1 MVKFINRTSR
11 PAYLE
16 MMNREGDRELKYTL
30 AAGQSWTTSTE
41 EKTYW
46 ITTMDRETDEGL
58 LLNYGWY
65 YSPIKT
71 RMKKE
76 RCYITDCKSYLF
88 HDNSYIFAISPGAI
102 VIINRI

>member
-30 AAGQSWTTSTE
+30 AAGQSWTTATE

-76 RCYITDCKSYLF
+76 RCYITDCKSDLDLDF
-88 HDNSYIFAISPGAI
+88 KLLL
-102 VIINRI
+102 